1 MKVGDRVYYV
11 YILRCE
17 KNCLYTGITSDVER
31 RFREH
36 CEGKGAK
43 YTKTHPPL
51 GVEAV
56 WQSANKNEAARLEY
70 RIKALTKGEKESLIL
85 DGEKELT
92 LKVGENVFKFK
103 RLL

>member
-1 MKVGDRVYYV
+1 VRRVYYV

-56 WQSANKNEAARLEY
+56 WEAVNKNDASRLEY
-70 RIKALTKGEKESLIL
+70 RIKALTKEEKEDLIL
-85 DGEKELT
+85 NGEKELV
-92 LKVGENVFKFK
+92 LKVGEEKLSFK

>member
-1 MKVGDRVYYV
+1 VRRVYYV

-56 WQSANKNEAARLEY
+56 WEAVNKNDASRLEY
-70 RIKALTKGEKESLIL
+70 RIKALTKDEKEDLIL
-85 DGEKELT
+85 NGEKELV
-92 LKVGENVFKFK
+92 LKVGEEKLSFK

>member
-1 MKVGDRVYYV
+1 MGEWVFYV

-43 YTKTHPPL
+43 YTKTHKPL

-56 WQSANKNEAARLEY
+56 WEAANKNEASRLEY
-70 RIKALTKGEKESLIL
+70 RIKALSKDEKEDLIFKGEKELIL
-85 DGEKELT
+85 TLGDEKML
-92 LKVGENVFKFK
+92 FK

>member
-1 MKVGDRVYYV
+1 MYYV

-36 CEGKGAK
+36 CEGRGAK
-43 YTKTHPPL
+43 YTKTHKPL

-56 WQSANKNEAARLEY
+56 WGATNKNEASRLEY
-70 RIKALTKGEKESLIL
+70 RIKALSKEEKEALIFKGENELIL
-85 DGEKELT
+85 T
-92 LKVGENVFKFK
+92 LGDERMLFK